1 MNIDRVIALFE
12 GNESE
17 AQKWMNEPNRA
28 LKWKTPSE
36 LMASEAGTDEVMK
49 LITRLE
55 HGVYS

>member
-12 GNESE
+12 GNEIE
-17 AQKWMNEPNRA
+17 AQNWMSQPNRA